1 MHPGVKRVY
10 RILSMSRRLSELSL
24 LLFTLSDSDAEDLA
38 CMTANALANWSD
50 NSAADNATEVVMST
64 CSVPRH
70 ESYINLAYSKSG
82 IWSDDG
88 NAISNLPHVI
98 PTYSDTGE
106 SEMKSDSEYASGALF
121 LTFDVVDLKSDYM
134 YNQAL
139 WVSTNS
145 GKITSRT
152 MDARNG

>member
-1 MHPGVKRVY
+1 VHPGVKRIH

-24 LLFTLSDSDAEDLA
+24 RLFTLSDSDAHDLA
-38 CMTANALANWSD
+38 CMTTNALANWSD
-50 NSAADNATEVVMST
+50 NSAADNATEVEMST

-98 PTYSDTGE
+98 PTYS
-106 SEMKSDSEYASGALF
+106 EMNSDSEYAGGALF
-121 LTFDVVDLKSDYM
+121 LTFDVADLKSDYM

-145 GKITSRT
+145 GKIASRT
-152 MDARNG
+152 LDARNG